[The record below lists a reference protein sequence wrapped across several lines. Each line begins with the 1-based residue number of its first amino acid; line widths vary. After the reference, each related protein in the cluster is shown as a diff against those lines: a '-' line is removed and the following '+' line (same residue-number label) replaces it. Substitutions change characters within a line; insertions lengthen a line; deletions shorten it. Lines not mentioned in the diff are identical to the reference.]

1 MSTLAKLSDGLSG
14 EKKRLEQFLLQS
26 KASTIGDLRS
36 NIVMVDPRYGR
47 FQPDKIDT
55 IRLRTAQIEAG
66 KKPVSEKLVKEQ
78 KKKKTKARRPK
89 QLRGEVGRAILE
101 QKRFERGERRDKPE
115 QEPRI
120 IGEPINTGLS
130 YDPDIERRRLDIQE
144 QINRDANLRALM
156 DRRAALTR
164 QEQELAVRRGELAAG
179 RAERRAERE
188 RLAAAAPVINIPQA
202 IADPIPEIERL
213 GALIRQDVNAF
224 GAEQRAVNQDVLS
237 QVRRQARRQ
246 AELEQRQ
253 VVIDDEQR
261 QLRLAQDANLEE
273 IQSRLGMTETSM
285 GRARDAVIQEIR
297 DAETRLTRA
306 RGELD
311 QPTGFDD
318 VILREANRRID
329 EDRTRQIQ
337 IEEVESPTPE
347 SKISS
352 AELREP
358 EPEEPTGIEGVI
370 AGGGAL
376 ELPNIVV
383 ERPGNIG
390 PDQSLRLSPE
400 QQARIYTRGTAGPVQ
415 KKRGEGGAIREEE
428 LSPLTSEASSLGIP
442 AERLTRGGGRGTGQF
457 SSETSETSES
467 ELQFRLEPH
476 DPIDVAS
483 VLRLSKL
490 AIEEAEPVLETEET
504 EERLREEQPLSTADL
519 RLSRRERAV
528 LRSPV
533 REEVIGSPSSAR
545 AEPLTPATRE
555 EEQLLEE
562 VRQLD
567 QPPTGLVSQR
577 IQALESIEAG
587 NPRPI
592 APERV
597 IEDAGIQAQPVS
609 QRRPLVSQTAQRGGQ
624 TVEALG
630 VVEEVEEG
638 GVIEDQRAQRIRD
651 SQSLYRDSIADLSSQ
666 VRQGPRGV
674 RGQRGGLG
682 YRVRNNTDK
691 PVKRVQP
698 GDVVN
703 IIGVEQGVE
712 GRGRY
717 RLDTETAAGTRVEL
731 DRLSPLIE
739 DGSLIFER
747 GHRHEL
753 GGHFDR
759 EPYGPP
765 PEEPL
770 LQEEGGE

>member
-1 MSTLAKLSDGLSG
+1 MSRVNLLLAKDGLSG

-26 KASTIGDLRS
+26 KAS

-156 DRRAALTR
+156 DRRAAQTR

-188 RLAAAAPVINIPQA
+188 RLAQAAPVINIPQA

-261 QLRLAQDANLEE
+261 QLRLAQDAYLEE

-347 SKISS
+347 
-352 AELREP
+352 LREP

-370 AGGGAL
+370 AGGGEL

-457 SSETSETSES
+457 SSETSETSETSES

-567 QPPTGLVSQR
+567 QPPAGLVSQR

-609 QRRPLVSQTAQRGGQ
+609 QRQ
-624 TVEALG
+624 VEALG
-630 VVEEVEEG
+630 VVEEVEEE

-691 PVKRVQP
+691 PIKRVQP

-703 IIGVEQGVE
+703 IIGVEQGVG

-759 EPYGPP
+759 ESYGPP

>member
-1 MSTLAKLSDGLSG
+1 M
-14 EKKRLEQFLLQS
+14 
-26 KASTIGDLRS
+26 
-36 NIVMVDPRYGR
+36 
-47 FQPDKIDT
+47 
-55 IRLRTAQIEAG
+55 
-66 KKPVSEKLVKEQ
+66 
-78 KKKKTKARRPK
+78 
-89 QLRGEVGRAILE
+89 
-101 QKRFERGERRDKPE
+101 
-115 QEPRI
+115 
-120 IGEPINTGLS
+120 
-130 YDPDIERRRLDIQE
+130 
-144 QINRDANLRALM
+144 
-156 DRRAALTR
+156 
-164 QEQELAVRRGELAAG
+164 
-179 RAERRAERE
+179 
-188 RLAAAAPVINIPQA
+188 
-202 IADPIPEIERL
+202 
-213 GALIRQDVNAF
+213 
-224 GAEQRAVNQDVLS
+224 
-237 QVRRQARRQ
+237 
-246 AELEQRQ
+246 
-253 VVIDDEQR
+253 
-261 QLRLAQDANLEE
+261 
-273 IQSRLGMTETSM
+273 
-285 GRARDAVIQEIR
+285 
-297 DAETRLTRA
+297 
-306 RGELD
+306 
-311 QPTGFDD
+311 
-318 VILREANRRID
+318 
-329 EDRTRQIQ
+329 
-337 IEEVESPTPE
+337 
-347 SKISS
+347 
-352 AELREP
+352 
-358 EPEEPTGIEGVI
+358 
-370 AGGGAL
+370 
-376 ELPNIVV
+376 
-383 ERPGNIG
+383 
-390 PDQSLRLSPE
+390 
-400 QQARIYTRGTAGPVQ
+400 
-415 KKRGEGGAIREEE
+415 
-428 LSPLTSEASSLGIP
+428 
-442 AERLTRGGGRGTGQF
+442 
-457 SSETSETSES
+457 
-467 ELQFRLEPH
+467 
-476 DPIDVAS
+476 
-483 VLRLSKL
+483 RLSKL

-567 QPPTGLVSQR
+567 QPPAGLVSQR

-609 QRRPLVSQTAQRGGQ
+609 QRQ
-624 TVEALG
+624 VEALG

-691 PVKRVQP
+691 PIKRVQP

-703 IIGVEQGVE
+703 IIGVEQGVG

-759 EPYGPP
+759 ESYGPP

>member
-1 MSTLAKLSDGLSG
+1 MSTLAELSDGLSG

-26 KASTIGDLRS
+26 KAS

-188 RLAAAAPVINIPQA
+188 RLTAAAPVINIPQD

-329 EDRTRQIQ
+329 EDSTRRIQ
-337 IEEVESPTPE
+337 IEEVYSPT
-347 SKISS
+347 
-352 AELREP
+352 P

-370 AGGGAL
+370 AGGGPL

-415 KKRGEGGAIREEE
+415 KKRGEGGAIRIREEE

-490 AIEEAEPVLETEET
+490 AIEEAEPVLETEEI

-533 REEVIGSPSSAR
+533 REEVIGSLTE
-545 AEPLTPATRE
+545 EPLTPATRA

-562 VRQLD
+562 LRQLD
-567 QPPTGLVSQR
+567 QPPAGLVSQR

-609 QRRPLVSQTAQRGGQ
+609 QTAQRGGQ

-638 GVIEDQRAQRIRD
+638 GVIEDQRAQRLRD

-759 EPYGPP
+759 ESYGPP

-770 LQEEGGE
+770 LQEELGE

>member
-1 MSTLAKLSDGLSG
+1 MSLANLSDGLSG

-26 KASTIGDLRS
+26 KAS

-329 EDRTRQIQ
+329 EDSTRRIQ

-347 SKISS
+347 SQISS

-504 EERLREEQPLSTADL
+504 EERLREEQPLS
-519 RLSRRERAV
+519 RRERAV

-567 QPPTGLVSQR
+567 QPPAGLVSQR

-587 NPRPI
+587 NPRPL

-597 IEDAGIQAQPVS
+597 IEDAGIQAQP
-609 QRRPLVSQTAQRGGQ
+609 VSQTAQRGGQ

-638 GVIEDQRAQRIRD
+638 GVIEDQRAQRLRD

-703 IIGVEQGVE
+703 IIGVEQGVG

-759 EPYGPP
+759 ESYGPP

>member
-1 MSTLAKLSDGLSG
+1 MSTNDGLSG

-26 KASTIGDLRS
+26 KAS

-261 QLRLAQDANLEE
+261 QLRLAQDAYLEE

-329 EDRTRQIQ
+329 EDRSRQIQ
-337 IEEVESPTPE
+337 IEEVESPTP
-347 SKISS
+347 
-352 AELREP
+352 ELREP

-370 AGGGAL
+370 AGGGEL

-442 AERLTRGGGRGTGQF
+442 VERLTRGGGRGTGQF

-504 EERLREEQPLSTADL
+504 EERLREEQPLS
-519 RLSRRERAV
+519 RRERAV

-533 REEVIGSPSSAR
+533 REEVIGSPV

-567 QPPTGLVSQR
+567 QPPAGLVSQR

-609 QRRPLVSQTAQRGGQ
+609 QTAQRGGQ

-630 VVEEVEEG
+630 VVEEVDEE
-638 GVIEDQRAQRIRD
+638 GVIEDQRAQRLRD

-682 YRVRNNTDK
+682 YRIRNNTDK

>member
-1 MSTLAKLSDGLSG
+1 MSLANLSDGLSG

-26 KASTIGDLRS
+26 KAS
-36 NIVMVDPRYGR
+36 NIIMVDPRYGR

-188 RLAAAAPVINIPQA
+188 RLAAAAPVINIPP

-237 QVRRQARRQ
+237 QVRRQTRRQ

-311 QPTGFDD
+311 QPISFDD

-329 EDRTRQIQ
+329 EDRSRRIQ
-337 IEEVESPTPE
+337 IEEVESPTP
-347 SKISS
+347 
-352 AELREP
+352 ELREP

-370 AGGGAL
+370 AGGGPL

-483 VLRLSKL
+483 VLRLSRL
-490 AIEEAEPVLETEET
+490 AIEEAEPVLETEEA
-504 EERLREEQPLSTADL
+504 EERLREEQP
-519 RLSRRERAV
+519 LSRRERAV
-528 LRSPV
+528 LRSPI
-533 REEVIGSPSSAR
+533 REEVIGSPVATP
-545 AEPLTPATRE
+545 ATPLTPSTRE

-577 IQALESIEAG
+577 IRALESIEAG

-609 QRRPLVSQTAQRGGQ
+609 QTAQRGGQ
-624 TVEALG
+624 TLEALG
-630 VVEEVEEG
+630 VVEEVEEE

-691 PVKRVQP
+691 PLKRVQP

-703 IIGVEQGVE
+703 IIGVEQGVG

>member
-1 MSTLAKLSDGLSG
+1 MSLAKLSDGLSG

-26 KASTIGDLRS
+26 KAS

-188 RLAAAAPVINIPQA
+188 RLAAAAPVINIPA

-329 EDRTRQIQ
+329 EDRSSRIQ
-337 IEEVESPTPE
+337 IEEVDSPTPE
-347 SKISS
+347 SQISS

-370 AGGGAL
+370 AGGGPL

-428 LSPLTSEASSLGIP
+428 LSPLSTADLGLTSEASSLGIP

-467 ELQFRLEPH
+467 ELQFRLEPQ

-490 AIEEAEPVLETEET
+490 AIEEAEPVLETEEA
-504 EERLREEQPLSTADL
+504 EERLREEQP
-519 RLSRRERAV
+519 LSRRERAV

-567 QPPTGLVSQR
+567 QPPAGLVSQR
-577 IQALESIEAG
+577 IQALESIEGG

-592 APERV
+592 ASERV

-609 QRRPLVSQTAQRGGQ
+609 QRRPLVSQSQRP
-624 TVEALG
+624 VEALG

-703 IIGVEQGVE
+703 IIGVEQGVG

-759 EPYGPP
+759 ESYGPP

>member
-1 MSTLAKLSDGLSG
+1 M
-14 EKKRLEQFLLQS
+14 
-26 KASTIGDLRS
+26 
-36 NIVMVDPRYGR
+36 
-47 FQPDKIDT
+47 
-55 IRLRTAQIEAG
+55 
-66 KKPVSEKLVKEQ
+66 
-78 KKKKTKARRPK
+78 
-89 QLRGEVGRAILE
+89 
-101 QKRFERGERRDKPE
+101 
-115 QEPRI
+115 
-120 IGEPINTGLS
+120 
-130 YDPDIERRRLDIQE
+130 
-144 QINRDANLRALM
+144 
-156 DRRAALTR
+156 
-164 QEQELAVRRGELAAG
+164 
-179 RAERRAERE
+179 
-188 RLAAAAPVINIPQA
+188 
-202 IADPIPEIERL
+202 
-213 GALIRQDVNAF
+213 
-224 GAEQRAVNQDVLS
+224 
-237 QVRRQARRQ
+237 
-246 AELEQRQ
+246 
-253 VVIDDEQR
+253 
-261 QLRLAQDANLEE
+261 
-273 IQSRLGMTETSM
+273 
-285 GRARDAVIQEIR
+285 
-297 DAETRLTRA
+297 
-306 RGELD
+306 
-311 QPTGFDD
+311 
-318 VILREANRRID
+318 
-329 EDRTRQIQ
+329 
-337 IEEVESPTPE
+337 
-347 SKISS
+347 
-352 AELREP
+352 
-358 EPEEPTGIEGVI
+358 
-370 AGGGAL
+370 
-376 ELPNIVV
+376 
-383 ERPGNIG
+383 
-390 PDQSLRLSPE
+390 
-400 QQARIYTRGTAGPVQ
+400 
-415 KKRGEGGAIREEE
+415 
-428 LSPLTSEASSLGIP
+428 
-442 AERLTRGGGRGTGQF
+442 
-457 SSETSETSES
+457 
-467 ELQFRLEPH
+467 
-476 DPIDVAS
+476 
-483 VLRLSKL
+483 RLSKL

-504 EERLREEQPLSTADL
+504 EERLREEQP
-519 RLSRRERAV
+519 LSRRERAV

-567 QPPTGLVSQR
+567 QPPAGLVSQR

-597 IEDAGIQAQPVS
+597 IEDAGIQAQP
-609 QRRPLVSQTAQRGGQ
+609 VSQTAQRGGQ

-703 IIGVEQGVE
+703 IIGVEQGVD

-759 EPYGPP
+759 ESYGPP

>member
-1 MSTLAKLSDGLSG
+1 MSTNDGLSG

-26 KASTIGDLRS
+26 KAS

-164 QEQELAVRRGELAAG
+164 QEQELAVRRGELVAG

-329 EDRTRQIQ
+329 EDSTIGARRIQ
-337 IEEVESPTPE
+337 IEEVDSPTP
-347 SKISS
+347 
-352 AELREP
+352 ELREP

-370 AGGGAL
+370 AGGGPL

-415 KKRGEGGAIREEE
+415 KKRGEGEAIRGEGEAIREEE

-483 VLRLSKL
+483 VLRL
-490 AIEEAEPVLETEET
+490 EEV
-504 EERLREEQPLSTADL
+504 RPLSTADL

-545 AEPLTPATRE
+545 AGPLTPATRE

-567 QPPTGLVSQR
+567 QPPAGLVSQR
-577 IQALESIEAG
+577 IRALESIEAG

-592 APERV
+592 ATERV
-597 IEDAGIQAQPVS
+597 IEDSGIVALPAG
-609 QRRPLVSQTAQRGGQ
+609 R
-624 TVEALG
+624 
-630 VVEEVEEG
+630 VEEVEIPGTPPDQPAQQGREIRELDPDEIFDVVEEAEEVG
-638 GVIEDQRAQRIRD
+638 QIQDQRPQATRD
-651 SQSLYRDSIADLSSQ
+651 SATLYYDVIPELAGN
-666 VRQGPRGV
+666 VRTGPRGPQQQPEE
-674 RGQRGGLG
+674 GQESTRVLGLG
-682 YRVRNNTDK
+682 YRVRNNTDRTLK
-691 PVKRVQP
+691 KVQP

-703 IIGVEQGVE
+703 IIGVEGGDRGE
-712 GRGRY
+712 GRF
-717 RLDTETAAGTRVEL
+717 RLDTETRAGTRVSADQL
-731 DRLSPLIE
+731 GPLIE
-739 DGSLIFER
+739 EGSFLFER

-770 LQEEGGE
+770 LQEELGE

>member
-1 MSTLAKLSDGLSG
+1 MSTNDGLSG

-26 KASTIGDLRS
+26 KAS

-261 QLRLAQDANLEE
+261 QLRLAQDAYLEE

-329 EDRTRQIQ
+329 EDRSRQIQ
-337 IEEVESPTPE
+337 IEEVESPTP
-347 SKISS
+347 
-352 AELREP
+352 ELREP

-370 AGGGAL
+370 AGGGEL

-442 AERLTRGGGRGTGQF
+442 VERLTRGGGRGTGQF

-504 EERLREEQPLSTADL
+504 EERLREEQPLS
-519 RLSRRERAV
+519 RRERAV

-533 REEVIGSPSSAR
+533 REEVIGSPV

-567 QPPTGLVSQR
+567 QPPAGLVSQR

-609 QRRPLVSQTAQRGGQ
+609 QRQ
-624 TVEALG
+624 VEALG
-630 VVEEVEEG
+630 VVEEVDEE

-682 YRVRNNTDK
+682 YRIRNNTDK

>member
-1 MSTLAKLSDGLSG
+1 MSLVNLLLAKDGLSG

-26 KASTIGDLRS
+26 KAS

-261 QLRLAQDANLEE
+261 QLRLAQDAYLEE

-329 EDRTRQIQ
+329 EDRSRQIQ
-337 IEEVESPTPE
+337 IEEVESPTP
-347 SKISS
+347 
-352 AELREP
+352 ELREP

-370 AGGGAL
+370 AGGGEL

-442 AERLTRGGGRGTGQF
+442 VERLTRGGGRGTGQF

-504 EERLREEQPLSTADL
+504 EERLREEQPLS
-519 RLSRRERAV
+519 RRERAV

-533 REEVIGSPSSAR
+533 REEVIGSPV

-567 QPPTGLVSQR
+567 QPPAGLVSQR

-609 QRRPLVSQTAQRGGQ
+609 QRQ
-624 TVEALG
+624 VEALG
-630 VVEEVEEG
+630 VVEEVDEE
-638 GVIEDQRAQRIRD
+638 GVIEDQRAQRLRD

-682 YRVRNNTDK
+682 YRIRNNTDK

>member
-1 MSTLAKLSDGLSG
+1 MSLVNLSDGLSG

-26 KASTIGDLRS
+26 KAS

-261 QLRLAQDANLEE
+261 QLRLAQDAYLEE

-329 EDRTRQIQ
+329 EDRSRQIQ
-337 IEEVESPTPE
+337 IEEVESPTP
-347 SKISS
+347 
-352 AELREP
+352 ELREP

-370 AGGGAL
+370 AGGGEL

-442 AERLTRGGGRGTGQF
+442 VERLTRGGGRGTGQF

-504 EERLREEQPLSTADL
+504 EERLREEQPLS
-519 RLSRRERAV
+519 RRERAV

-533 REEVIGSPSSAR
+533 REEVIGSPV

-567 QPPTGLVSQR
+567 QPPAGLVSQR

-609 QRRPLVSQTAQRGGQ
+609 QRQ
-624 TVEALG
+624 VEALG
-630 VVEEVEEG
+630 VVEEVDEE
-638 GVIEDQRAQRIRD
+638 GVIEDQRAQRLRD

-682 YRVRNNTDK
+682 YRIRNNTDK

>member
-1 MSTLAKLSDGLSG
+1 MSLANLSDGLSG

-26 KASTIGDLRS
+26 KAS

-329 EDRTRQIQ
+329 EDSTRRIQ

-347 SKISS
+347 SQISS

-504 EERLREEQPLSTADL
+504 EERLREEQPLS
-519 RLSRRERAV
+519 RRERAV

-533 REEVIGSPSSAR
+533 REEVIGSPVAR

-567 QPPTGLVSQR
+567 QPPAGLVSQR

-587 NPRPI
+587 NPRPL

-597 IEDAGIQAQPVS
+597 IEDAGIQAQP
-609 QRRPLVSQTAQRGGQ
+609 VSQTAQRGGQ

-638 GVIEDQRAQRIRD
+638 GVIEDQRAQRLRD

-703 IIGVEQGVE
+703 IIGVEQGVG

-759 EPYGPP
+759 ESYGPP

-770 LQEEGGE
+770 LQEELGE